1 MIKDKINLSVQI
13 ANIHFKNP
21 VTVASGTFGH
31 AEKYYNLEEVKKLG
45 AIVPKTVTLHKR
57 EGNPPVRIVETPS
70 GMLNA
75 IGIENPG
82 ADEFIQTKLPAF
94 KEIGVPLIISILGHT
109 DEEFKA
115 LTEKFNAAGGIA
127 ALELNLSCPNLGKKV
142 LVAQDPEATF
152 RVVKAV
158 KEISAVP
165 VIAKL
170 SPNVTDITVIAK
182 AAEDAGADAVSLVNT
197 FSAMAIDV
205 RKRKSV
211 LGNFTGGLSGPAIR
225 PMAVY
230 LVYQVAQT
238 VKIPIIGMGGI
249 MTAEDALQF
258 ILAGAA
264 MVAVGTANFINPR
277 APLEVLAG
285 IKDYLKK
292 NKIRDIREIIGRLR
306 KNSDIF

>member
-1 MIKDKINLSVQI
+1 MNLSIQI
-13 ANIHFKNP
+13 GTARFKNP

-57 EGNPPVRIVETPS
+57 EGNPPVRIAETPS

-94 KEIGVPLIISILGHT
+94 KKIGVPLMISILGHT
-109 DEEFKA
+109 DEEFKI
-115 LTEKFNAAGGIA
+115 LTEKFNEAGGIA

-142 LVAQDPEATF
+142 LAAQDPEATF
-152 RVVKAV
+152 RIVKTV
-158 KEISAVP
+158 KEISQYP

-170 SPNVTDITVIAK
+170 APNVTDITIIAR
-182 AAEDAGADAVSLVNT
+182 AAEEAGADAISLVNT

-205 RKRKSV
+205 HKRKSV

-230 LVYQVAQT
+230 MVYQVAQT
-238 VKIPIIGMGGI
+238 VKVPIIGMGGI

-258 ILAGAA
+258 ILAGAT

-277 APLEVLAG
+277 APLEVLNG
-285 IKDYLKK
+285 IKEYMREH
-292 NKIRDIREIIGRLR
+292 KIKDIREIIGSLR